1 MYHGTF
7 PVVIIIISLT
17 FSVLISGILTN
28 VGLTDA
34 QHVSPNT
41 PKIPLRSLSLNSSQ
55 PPAIPKLHSIRI
67 TSPAKAQQVSTSKN
81 LTVSG
86 ITITAPVTTNI
97 NGNATSPHCHVSVI
111 VNGVK
116 PYQPAKGTGPGGEAD
131 YSTWSYI
138 LSSKYT
144 TMKQGPSNKI
154 TAKYSCTDNPKAS
167 YYSVNVTGIAEAM
180 PVRTTIGKSASQNAD
195 RTSTVTT
202 AAHPLSSKNLIYLG
216 KTVSN
221 DYHFSNG
228 SIKASYNNDSISH
241 VPNSTMVSGRILSTS
256 SGSAN
261 TTIHSNDGDT
271 GFATNSKPARSSS
284 YPILNP
290 SLHSMTNE
298 LKNRIIEKLRNKDSF
313 QIQSH
318 N

>member
-1 MYHGTF
+1 MNHIT
-7 PVVIIIISLT
+7 IIVALT
-17 FSVLISGILTN
+17 F
-28 VGLTDA
+28 GLFLA
-34 QHVSPNT
+34 AALASNT
-41 PKIPLRSLSLNSSQ
+41 IVY
-55 PPAIPKLHSIRI
+55 
-67 TSPAKAQQVSTSKN
+67 AQQVLSSSSPSSSPLHPEGSSVKLHAVKIASPARGQQVPIGKN

-86 ITITAPVTTNI
+86 VTSTLGTPTGNTAN
-97 NGNATSPHCHVSVI
+97 HCQVSVI
-111 VNGVK
+111 ANGAK
-116 PYQPAKGTGPGGEAD
+116 PYQIAKGTGPGGAAD
-131 YSTWSYI
+131 YSTWSYV

-154 TAKYSCTDNPKAS
+154 TAKYSCRDNPKAS

-180 PVRTTIGKSASQNAD
+180 PVRTTIGKAASQNAD

-202 AAHPLSSKNLIYLG
+202 AAHALPSKNLMHLG

-228 SIKASYNNDSISH
+228 SIKASYNNDSRSH
-241 VPNSTMVSGRILSTS
+241 VPNSTTVSGRILSTS

-261 TTIHSNDGDT
+261 ATIHSNNGDT

-313 QIQSH
+313 QIPSH
-318 N
+318 IEK